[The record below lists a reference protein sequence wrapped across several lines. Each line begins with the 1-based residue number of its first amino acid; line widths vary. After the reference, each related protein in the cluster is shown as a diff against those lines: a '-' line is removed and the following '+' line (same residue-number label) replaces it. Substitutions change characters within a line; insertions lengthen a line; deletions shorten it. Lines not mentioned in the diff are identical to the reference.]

1 MMLTRSRPTPAF
13 LADFTTLRPSAV
25 RPSGSTGRVSE
36 IFRPGLA
43 FCRAASAVERRA
55 IVVRSA
61 TAAPSMSRSMYLRP
75 YAETTA
81 WYSAWS
87 AETLVQAWASSMPV
101 APPKDT
107 FTSPPAART
116 AAIWSANCFCRGSKA
131 LNQLALQPALV
142 TKARLNDLRFPLL
155 PSWASVVEPFESK
168 PMSTYGA
175 TSTLLPPGAEVVGAV
190 VVGAVVGGLVVGAV
204 VGALVVGAVVGVVVG
219 FVVAGVVGAVVAP
232 PEQGA
237 PLIVQLVG
245 APLPATTNPNSA
257 LPPAGIVLAQL

>member
-1 MMLTRSRPTPAF
+1 MMLPRSRSTPAD
-13 LADFTTLRPSAV
+13 LADLTTLRPSAV

-43 FCRAASAVERRA
+43 FCRAASALERRA
-55 IVVRSA
+55 IVVGSA

-81 WYSAWS
+81 WYSACR

-131 LNQLALQPALV
+131 LNQLALQPVLV
-142 TKARLNDLRFPLL
+142 TKAREKDLTLAL
-155 PSWASVVEPFESK
+155 DASWASVVDPLESR

-175 TSTLLPPGAEVVGAV
+175 TSTSPPDTGGEGAVVVGGCV
-190 VVGAVVGGLVVGAV
+190 VGGRVVGAVVGGF
-204 VGALVVGAVVGVVVG
+204 VGAVVGVDP
-219 FVVAGVVGAVVAP
+219 P
-232 PEQGA
+232 PE
-237 PLIVQLVG
+237 
-245 APLPATTNPNSA
+245 
-257 LPPAGIVLAQL
+257 

>member
-1 MMLTRSRPTPAF
+1 MMLTRSRFTPAF
-13 LADFTTLRPSAV
+13 LADLTTLRPSTV

-55 IVVRSA
+55 IVVGSG

-81 WYSAWS
+81 WYSACN
-87 AETLVQAWASSMPV
+87 AVTLVQAWASSMPV

-142 TKARLNDLRFPLL
+142 TKARLKDLRLPLL
-155 PSWASVVEPFESK
+155 PSLVSVVGPFGSK
-168 PMSTYGA
+168 PMFTYGA
-175 TSTLLPPGAEVVGAV
+175 TSTVPPAGVEVG
-190 VVGAVVGGLVVGAV
+190 GAVVGGLVVGAV
-204 VGALVVGAVVGVVVG
+204 GGLVVGVVVG
-219 FVVAGVVGAVVAP
+219 AVVVGAV
-232 PEQGA
+232 
-237 PLIVQLVG
+237 
-245 APLPATTNPNSA
+245 
-257 LPPAGIVLAQL
+257 

>member
-1 MMLTRSRPTPAF
+1 MMLTRSTSTPAL
-13 LADFTTLRPSAV
+13 LAAVTTLRPSAV

-43 FCRAASAVERRA
+43 FCRAASALERRA
-55 IVVRSA
+55 IVVGSA

-81 WYSAWS
+81 WYSACR

-131 LNQLALQPALV
+131 LNQLALQPTLV
-142 TKARLNDLRFPLL
+142 TNARLKDLRLPLL
-155 PSWASVVEPFESK
+155 PSWARVVVPFESK

-175 TSTLLPPGAEVVGAV
+175 TRTLPPPGAVVAGG

-204 VGALVVGAVVGVVVG
+204 VGLVVGAVVGAVVG
-219 FVVAGVVGAVVAP
+219 FVVVGAVVGAAP
-232 PEQGA
+232 PEQDA

-245 APLPATTNPNSA
+245 APLPATTKPNDA
-257 LPPAGIVLAQL
+257 VPPAGIDV